1 MVTATWRRIV
11 SNAALIV
18 PLLIVSS
25 PNVSLTFGEAAQTS
39 SIVLTPDEKTACA
52 VNQDSGSISL
62 WNFSGDT
69 LVKEIEVGD
78 EPRTLAV
85 SPDGRRVYVTNQRS
99 QTLSIVDLAEEKA
112 VATVALGGQPY
123 GVVLSSDGLRAF
135 VSQYAG
141 GYVDGK
147 YCPGTIAAVDL
158 ATAKLIRQ
166 IPVKARPW
174 AMALT
179 GDGRSLYVTH
189 YLHIDGK
196 GIVTEIDPNEYLVRR
211 EIVLE
216 EDDDVGGGGGVFNGL
231 AGIAL
236 HPNGRRALV
245 VGMHANA
252 RRGLTQSGAPLNH
265 KTTVQAVVRVLDLD
279 KGREVEEARMAS
291 SFSGQSVAVPSAV
304 AFLGSGEHFLDLYF
318 ASHDL
323 KVIEYNEKGV
333 VAERA
338 LLELP
343 DGPTGIAVTRDGRTA
358 LVNNRWDRSI
368 SQLAVEDASHL
379 RVVKT
384 VKRTAEPWDEQ
395 LILGARVFH
404 NTRDTRMTPDR
415 WLSCGTCHLDGAMI
429 SDTIVWEF
437 SQKKD
442 SPVLL
447 NTKDLSLSGG
457 TSPPL
462 LANGKFHSVQEEEHF
477 VRGFLQGTGF
487 VDGELD
493 EGEDPTGKS
502 KEMDA
507 VAAYVLSLRP
517 RPNPHMDGDLPR
529 TEIRQAAQRGR
540 ELFFD
545 RRVRC
550 ASCHRGPNWTRSGTD
565 DPPKLYDVGTGI
577 EGDVPSLRHLWD
589 TAPYL
594 HDGRA
599 KTLLEVRSLCKP
611 GDGHGNTR
619 HLTEQEL
626 GDLIQFLLAPYD
638 PAEP

>member
-1 MVTATWRRIV
+1 MVISTRKRIV
-11 SNAALIV
+11 LIVALIV
-18 PLLIVSS
+18 QLLIVSS
-25 PNVSLTFGEAAQTS
+25 LSMCEASQTS

-52 VNQDSGSISL
+52 VNQDAGSISL
-62 WNFSGDT
+62 WNFSADDP
-69 LVKEIEVGD
+69 VKEIKVGD

-85 SPDGRRVYVTNQRS
+85 STDGRRVYVTNQRS
-99 QTLSIVDLAEEKA
+99 QTLSIVDLARGET

-123 GVVLSSDGLRAF
+123 GVVLSGDGRRAL

-147 YCPGTIAAVDL
+147 YCPGTIAVVDL
-158 ATAKLIRQ
+158 AAAKLIRQ

-174 AMALT
+174 AMALAA
-179 GDGRSLYVTH
+179 DGRSLYVTH
-189 YLHIDGK
+189 YLHFDGA
-196 GIVTEIDPNEYLVRR
+196 GIVTQIDADKGVVRR
-211 EIVLE
+211 EIVLQQ
-216 EDDDVGGGGGVFNGL
+216 DDDVGGGGGVFNGL

-252 RRGLTQSGAPLNH
+252 GRGLTRSGVPLNH
-265 KTTVQAVVRVLDLD
+265 KTVVQAVVRVLDLD
-279 KGREVEEARMAS
+279 AGREVEGARMAS

-304 AFLGSGEHFLDLYF
+304 AFLGSGERFLDLYF
-318 ASHDL
+318 GSHDL

-343 DGPTGIAVTRDGRTA
+343 EGPTGVAVTRDGQTA
-358 LVNNRWDRSI
+358 LVNNRWDRSM
-368 SQLAVEDASHL
+368 SRLDVEDASKP

-384 VKRTAEPWDEQ
+384 VKRTAEPWDPQ
-395 LILGARVFH
+395 RILGARVFH
-404 NTRDTRMTPDR
+404 NTRDPRMTPNR
-415 WLSCGTCHLDGAMI
+415 WLSCGACHLDGAMI

-442 SPVLL
+442 SPVFL
-447 NTKDLSLSGG
+447 NTKDLCLSGG

-462 LANGKFHSVQEEEHF
+462 LADGGFHAVQEEEHF
-477 VRGFLQGTGF
+477 VRDFLQGTGF
-487 VDGELD
+487 VAGELA
-493 EGEDPTGKS
+493 EGDDLVGES

-517 RPNPHMDGDLPR
+517 RPNPHMDGDQPR
-529 TEIRQAAQRGR
+529 AEIREAAQRGR
-540 ELFFD
+540 KLFFD

-550 ASCHRGPNWTRSGTD
+550 AGCHKGPNWTRSGTD

-577 EGDVPSLRHLWD
+577 EADVPSLRHLWD

-594 HDGRA
+594 HNGRA
-599 KTLLEVRSLCKP
+599 KTLREVRTLCKT
-611 GDGHGNTR
+611 GDGHGNTS

-626 GDLIQFLLAPYD
+626 DDLIQFLLAPHD
-638 PAEP
+638 PVKP